1 MYGTYELEIIKHWRL
16 PNFWFYK
23 LVTIVGIFI
32 KLRPI
37 SVMIFVSSAKF
48 VQMKANVW
56 FVLTKEDLTVEV
68 HEKTL

>member
-16 PNFWFYK
+16 PSFWFYK